1 LSSSTSASPGGFA
14 VGMPVQCFNQ
24 QEKRWSEGID
34 TRMMMMMMMM
44 IVDAL
49 AK

>member
-1 LSSSTSASPGGFA
+1 
-14 VGMPVQCFNQ
+14 MPVQCFNQ

-34 TRMMMMMMMM
+34 TRMMMMMM
-44 IVDAL
+44 VDAL